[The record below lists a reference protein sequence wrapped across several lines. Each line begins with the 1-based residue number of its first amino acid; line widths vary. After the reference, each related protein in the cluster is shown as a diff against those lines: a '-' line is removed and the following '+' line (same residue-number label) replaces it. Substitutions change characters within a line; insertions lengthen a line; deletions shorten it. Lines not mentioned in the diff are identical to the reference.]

1 MPYTNVPK
9 SLWPKMEKCV
19 ADVKAKGKGK
29 NAYAICY
36 ASVVGSD
43 VASAAKSRLKGG
55 GKKT

>member
-1 MPYTNVPK
+1 MPYSNVPK
-9 SLWPKMEKCV
+9 NLWPKMEKCV

-43 VASAAKSRLKGG
+43 VASAAKSRLKRG
-55 GKKT
+55 GK